1 MVVKVRYVRSAPV
14 TNTLAQVREKS
25 SIFPHTHVMF
35 APVTNALD
43 TLLTYVAV
51 QGYLAL
57 HRYIHWVWRRKLDWK
72 YFQDPGKAW
81 KFFQKLGKISKILVN
96 FHRKA
101 WKFSQAFGNFSKKST
116 KNTNLVILGIFP
128 GNFFLPRLNKSIE
141 FFTGLLYWEHWA
153 HRFLSVIAR

>member
-43 TLLTYVAV
+43 TLLGYVAV

-57 HRYIHWVWRRKLDWK
+57 HRYTHWVWQWK
-72 YFQDPGKAW
+72 AKIVMQSRGEGLFDEIINGKY
-81 KFFQKLGKISKILVN
+81 
-96 FHRKA
+96 
-101 WKFSQAFGNFSKKST
+101 T
-116 KNTNLVILGIFP
+116 NT
-128 GNFFLPRLNKSIE
+128 
-141 FFTGLLYWEHWA
+141 
-153 HRFLSVIAR
+153 

>member
-57 HRYIHWVWRRKLDWK
+57 HRYIHWVWRRKLD
-72 YFQDPGKAW
+72 
-81 KFFQKLGKISKILVN
+81 LE
-96 FHRKA
+96 
-101 WKFSQAFGNFSKKST
+101 
-116 KNTNLVILGIFP
+116 IFP
-128 GNFFLPRLNKSIE
+128 RSWKSLEIFPHNLEIFPR
-141 FFTGLLYWEHWA
+141 F
-153 HRFLSVIAR
+153 

>member
-57 HRYIHWVWRRKLDWK
+57 HRYIHWVW
-72 YFQDPGKAW
+72 
-81 KFFQKLGKISKILVN
+81 QKTLRTLGYMSVRLISWFDIT
-96 FHRKA
+96 
-101 WKFSQAFGNFSKKST
+101 SIKKT
-116 KNTNLVILGIFP
+116 LFNNL
-128 GNFFLPRLNKSIE
+128 
-141 FFTGLLYWEHWA
+141 
-153 HRFLSVIAR
+153 

>member
-43 TLLTYVAV
+43 TLLAYVAV

-57 HRYIHWVWRRKLDWK
+57 LRYIHLVWQKTLRTLGYTIHEWFTQYGDRMTPYGDRKD
-72 YFQDPGKAW
+72 FA
-81 KFFQKLGKISKILVN
+81 
-96 FHRKA
+96 
-101 WKFSQAFGNFSKKST
+101 KKSR
-116 KNTNLVILGIFP
+116 KKIV
-128 GNFFLPRLNKSIE
+128 
-141 FFTGLLYWEHWA
+141 
-153 HRFLSVIAR
+153 

>member
-57 HRYIHWVWRRKLDWK
+57 HRYIHWVWRRKLDLEI
-72 YFQDPGKAW
+72 FP
-81 KFFQKLGKISKILVN
+81 KFLEKL
-96 FHRKA
+96 
-101 WKFSQAFGNFSKKST
+101 GNFSK
-116 KNTNLVILGIFP
+116 NLEKFP
-128 GNFFLPRLNKSIE
+128 
-141 FFTGLLYWEHWA
+141 
-153 HRFLSVIAR
+153 RF